1 MLCTPAV
8 VYLVVALIA
17 LVINFVNYSPLS
29 VLLHIIFIGF
39 WTTILNWICSK
50 NMTWLSWVLV
60 LLPFVLFGLFLLL
73 VIESIAL
80 DTMNIFGTYSGKY
93 ATYAPTI

>member
-8 VYLVVALIA
+8 LYLVIALIA
-17 LVINFVNYSPLS
+17 LVVNFMNYSSLS

-50 NMTWLSWVLV
+50 NMKWLSWVLV
-60 LLPFVLFGLFLLL
+60 LLPFVLFGLLFLL
-73 VIESIAL
+73 VIESVAL
-80 DTMNIFGTYSGKY
+80 DTMNIFGSNRY
-93 ATYAPTI
+93 ANEYTPSV